1 MKFWSNSDIP
11 SHGTFVPEKRLLAA
25 VLQRAITDFI
35 TGDGELKEGSRLWLL
50 EDESCSD
57 APLSFRFI
65 CEALDLDLG
74 GLKKAI
80 FIQESAQAEAV
91 KVYGKTTTGKAEAAR
106 PVAVSEVARI
116 VGTTAIVSPRTQ
128 VASTEV
134 LPTPRT
140 SDIVRTD
147 IVRGEFIVS
156 DAGAQA
162 LH

>member
-35 TGDGELKEGSRLWLL
+35 TGDGELKEGARLWLL

-65 CEALDLDLG
+65 CEALDLDLQ

-80 FIQESAQAEAV
+80 FIQESAQV
-91 KVYGKTTTGKAEAAR
+91 AA
-106 PVAVSEVARI
+106 
-116 VGTTAIVSPRTQ
+116 TAATIR
-128 VASTEV
+128 ASTPRMVSNKTVVADSGRV
-134 LPTPRT
+134 LAATSSTGTVISPIAPRVGPSTHVMGT
-140 SDIVRTD
+140 SRT
-147 IVRGEFIVS
+147 ISEFVAQ
-156 DAGAQA
+156 DAPAI
-162 LH
+162 H